1 VLSNGCFDS
10 LYFLCIHT
18 TNGAHSLMSNSHF
31 FFSIPF
37 FPCRFDLL
45 NLHSAH
51 QPLPLDPRLRPAA
64 HMEITVTAVSGRP
77 PIIIDHTTHIFLKV
91 SLARRAFYI
100 SSKHFILRCSYLA
113 ALHRIASRATDDV
126 MVVKHARERTGTSER
141 ANSIDC
147 LGPTPM
153 MWEK

>member
-1 VLSNGCFDS
+1 
-10 LYFLCIHT
+10 
-18 TNGAHSLMSNSHF
+18 MSNSHF
-31 FFSIPF
+31 FFPIPF
-37 FPCRFDLL
+37 FSCRSDLL
-45 NLHSAH
+45 NLRFTH
-51 QPLPLDPRLRPAA
+51 QPLPLDPRLRPTV

-77 PIIIDHTTHIFLKV
+77 PIIIDHTTQIFQGV
-91 SLARRAFYI
+91 SLDWRAFYV
-100 SSKHFILRCSYLA
+100 SSKHFILGRSYLA
-113 ALHRIASRATDDV
+113 APHRIASRAIDVV